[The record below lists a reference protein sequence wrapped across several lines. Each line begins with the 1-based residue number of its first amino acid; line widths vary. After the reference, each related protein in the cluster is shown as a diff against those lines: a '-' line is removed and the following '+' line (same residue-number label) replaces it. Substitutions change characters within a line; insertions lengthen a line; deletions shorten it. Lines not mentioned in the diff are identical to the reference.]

1 MCGITAVVA
10 HGPIDEIVR
19 QEFFKIWRLQ
29 SLRGTDASGIF
40 AVVQDRSGD
49 RYIYYTK
56 AAVSS
61 ASLAPFVMRDI
72 EKRGL
77 RIVAAIAHARNASK
91 GTPKINANNH
101 PIVRIEKDM
110 VHAIVHNGNV
120 SDMRCGVKYTGTDTE
135 ELLCAVMDGDPMSLI
150 SLSGTAASAY
160 MAVTND
166 GAVNLVR
173 FYVGRRLKPLEYTAM
188 PGAILFA
195 SDMYSA
201 ERRLPDMTACNVL
214 SGDCVSIVPSIQ
226 DAAIAMAGKYGY
238 KISIDDGVPVI
249 RKGRDKID
257 VTSYDVLRSEFKAEI
272 KLDVKR
278 FKLRE
283 LQPTAL

>member
-10 HGPIDEIVR
+10 REPIDEVVR
-19 QEFFKIWRLQ
+19 REFFRIWRLQ
-29 SLRGTDASGIF
+29 SLRGTDAAGIF

-61 ASLAPFVMRDI
+61 ASLAPFVMRDM
-72 EKRGL
+72 ERRGL
-77 RIVAAIAHARNASK
+77 RIVAAVAHARNASH

-101 PIVRIEKDM
+101 PIVRVEKDM
-110 VHAIVHNGNV
+110 AHALVHNGNIV
-120 SDMRCGVKYTGTDTE
+120 STRCGVKYTGTDSE
-135 ELLCAVMDGDPMSLI
+135 DLLCAVMDGDPMSLI

-173 FYVGRRLKPLEYTAM
+173 FYVGRRLKPLSLIGM
-188 PGAILFA
+188 PSAILFA
-195 SDMYSA
+195 SNMYSV

-226 DAAIAMAGKYGY
+226 DAAIEAARRNGY
-238 KISIDDGVPVI
+238 KISMEDGVPVI
-249 RKGRDKID
+249 RKGRERIE
-257 VTSYDVLRSEFKAEI
+257 VTSYDVLRSELKAEV
-272 KLDVKR
+272 KLDVRRVK
-278 FKLRE
+278 FWE
-283 LQPTAL
+283 LQPSSL

>member
-1 MCGITAVVA
+1 MCGITAVFARDAV
-10 HGPIDEIVR
+10 DEVVR
-19 QEFFKIWRLQ
+19 QEFFRIWRLQ
-29 SLRGTDASGIF
+29 SLRGTDAAGIF
-40 AVVQDRSGD
+40 AIVQDKGGD

-61 ASLAPFVMRDI
+61 ASLAPFVMRDM

-77 RIVAAIAHARNASK
+77 RIVAAIAHSRNASH

-120 SDMRCGVKYTGTDTE
+120 AGRRCGVKYTGTDTE
-135 ELLCAVMDGDPMSLI
+135 ELLCEVMDGDPTSLI
-150 SLSGTAASAY
+150 SLSGTATSAY

-173 FYVGRRLKPLEYTAM
+173 FYVGRRLKPLEYMAM

-195 SDMYSA
+195 SDMYSS

-214 SGDCVSIVPSIQ
+214 SGDCASIVPSIQ
-226 DAAIAMAGKYGY
+226 DAAVELARKHGY
-238 KISIDDGVPVI
+238 KIEMEDGVPVI
-249 RKGRDKID
+249 RRGRDRIE

-272 KLDVKR
+272 KLDIKR
-278 FKLRE
+278 AKLWE
-283 LQPTAL
+283 IQPSAL

>member
-1 MCGITAVVA
+1 MCGITAVIA
-10 HGPIDEIVR
+10 HDPIDDVVR
-19 QEFFKIWRLQ
+19 HEFFKTWQFQ

-56 AAVSS
+56 AAISS
-61 ASLAPFVMRDI
+61 ASMAPYVMRDM
-72 EKRGL
+72 EARGL
-77 RIVAAIAHARNASK
+77 RIVAAIAHARNASH

-101 PIVRIEKDM
+101 PILRIDKDM
-110 VHAIVHNGNV
+110 VHAIVHNGNI
-120 SDMRCGVKYTGTDTE
+120 SDMRCGVKYTGTDSE
-135 ELLCAVMDGDPMSLI
+135 ELLCAVMDGDPRSLI
-150 SLSGTAASAY
+150 SLNGTAASAY

-166 GAVNLVR
+166 GSVNIVR
-173 FYVGRRLKPLEYTAM
+173 FYVGRRLKPLEYMAM

-195 SDMYSA
+195 SDMYSV
-201 ERRLPDMTACNVL
+201 ERRLPDMTACNML
-214 SGDCVSIVPSIQ
+214 SGDCVSITPSIQ
-226 DAAIAMAGKYGY
+226 DAAIEMAMKHGY
-238 KISIDDGVPVI
+238 KVTMEDGVPVI

-278 FKLRE
+278 FKFWE

>member
-1 MCGITAVVA
+1 MCGITAVFA
-10 HGPIDEIVR
+10 RDPIDDVAR
-19 QEFFKIWRLQ
+19 KEFFRTWQFQ

-40 AVVQDRSGD
+40 AVVQNRSGD

-56 AAVSS
+56 AAISS
-61 ASLAPFVMRDI
+61 LSMAPYVMRDM
-72 EKRGL
+72 EARGL
-77 RIVAAIAHARNASK
+77 RIISAIAHSRNASH

-101 PIVRIEKDM
+101 PILRIDKDM

-120 SDMRCGVKYTGTDTE
+120 SDMRCGIKYTGTDTE
-135 ELLCAVMDGDPMSLI
+135 ELLCAVMDGDPQSLI
-150 SLSGTAASAY
+150 SLNGTATSAY

-166 GAVNLVR
+166 GAVNVVR
-173 FYVGRRLKPLEYTAM
+173 FYVGRRLKPLEYMVM

-195 SDMYSA
+195 SDMYSSD
-201 ERRLPDMTACNVL
+201 RRLPDMTACNML
-214 SGDCVSIVPSIQ
+214 SGECISIVPSIQ
-226 DAAIAMAGKYGY
+226 DAAIEMAMKHGY
-238 KISIDDGVPVI
+238 KVTMEDGVPVI

-257 VTSYDVLRSEFKAEI
+257 VTSYDVLRSEFKTEI

-278 FKLRE
+278 FKFWE

>member
-1 MCGITAVVA
+1 VCGIAAVAARDPVDDIVA
-10 HGPIDEIVR
+10 
-19 QEFFKIWRLQ
+19 QEFFKLWRLQ
-29 SLRGTDASGIF
+29 SLRGTDAAGIF

-56 AAVSS
+56 AAVPST
-61 ASLAPFVMRDI
+61 SLAPFVMRDM
-72 EKRGL
+72 ERRGL
-77 RIVAAIAHARNASK
+77 RIVAAVGHARNASH

-101 PIVRIEKDM
+101 PVVRIERDM
-110 VHAIVHNGNV
+110 IHAIVHNGNV
-120 SDMRCGVKYTGTDTE
+120 ADRRCGVKYTGTDTE

-166 GAVNLVR
+166 GSVNLVR
-173 FYVGRRLKPLEYTAM
+173 FYVGRRLKPLEYMAM

-214 SGDCVSIVPSIQ
+214 TGDCASIVPSIQ
-226 DAAIAMAGKYGY
+226 DAAIEIARKYGY
-238 KISIDDGVPVI
+238 KIAMEDGVPVI
-249 RKGRDKID
+249 RRGRDRIE
-257 VTSYDVLRSEFKAEI
+257 VTSYDVLRSELKAEV

-278 FKLRE
+278 AKLWE
-283 LQPTAL
+283 LQPNGF